1 MKNSENKIELTIDG
15 KLCRIEK
22 YWLTFAC
29 NDLDSLSAVIFT
41 PAQLWRNNISKRDFS
56 SLRCYGS
63 WESWAEENWL
73 EVYAAWYFKFIK
85 KRFEITAIRHIET
98 SDNDDFDN
106 DKLYAFYACYLSDQP
121 GHYTYCNTC
130 NGLTIGEEVLTDEFD
145 YSPTRV
151 CYVSD
156 VSHDT
161 AIKYIEE
168 MIQSYMNSHFR
179 IVEPVPSPEYS
190 FLSSKLCCRN
200 SDSVIRSLSRIS
212 VLSAFKDSISI
223 LFNSSRALMRS
234 IKLPDTDAFSASI
247 RSASLRACCMLSLSS
262 IISHKNIKKLTIM
275 KNVRIQY
282 NTKDAVRVPH
292 LVYENGNEE
301 IHGVDNISPLLSS
314 QLRNIAIDLVQRSY
328 SSPYRERAIYSLRNP
343 DKSKWINLVSRI
355 FEHGSIRAMCWA
367 HYNMSYEQLS
377 NLKTIAK
384 ELGIVPV
391 KDEDDMSYFL
401 NHDVAQIWLDHYFEC
416 YPEEALTD

>member
-1 MKNSENKIELTIDG
+1 
-15 KLCRIEK
+15 
-22 YWLTFAC
+22 
-29 NDLDSLSAVIFT
+29 
-41 PAQLWRNNISKRDFS
+41 
-56 SLRCYGS
+56 
-63 WESWAEENWL
+63 
-73 EVYAAWYFKFIK
+73 
-85 KRFEITAIRHIET
+85 
-98 SDNDDFDN
+98 
-106 DKLYAFYACYLSDQP
+106 
-121 GHYTYCNTC
+121 
-130 NGLTIGEEVLTDEFD
+130 
-145 YSPTRV
+145 
-151 CYVSD
+151 
-156 VSHDT
+156 
-161 AIKYIEE
+161 
-168 MIQSYMNSHFR
+168 
-179 IVEPVPSPEYS
+179 
-190 FLSSKLCCRN
+190 
-200 SDSVIRSLSRIS
+200 
-212 VLSAFKDSISI
+212 
-223 LFNSSRALMRS
+223 
-234 IKLPDTDAFSASI
+234 
-247 RSASLRACCMLSLSS
+247 
-262 IISHKNIKKLTIM
+262 M